1 MVLKR
6 NVVRAVAEDGAIA
19 GIEYSREFLN
29 RVDEV
34 VVFHSLTREQL
45 KQIVGIQLQRLRARL
60 AERKIEVELSDAAL
74 EHFANAGYD
83 PVYGAR
89 PLKRLLQ
96 KELETALGRKIVA
109 GEVHEQSRVVVDWR
123 GDGLVFTSQ
132 PLAEAA

>member
-1 MVLKR
+1 MKNDVLEALR
-6 NVVRAVAEDGAIA
+6 QHFRP
-19 GIEYSREFLN
+19 EFLN

-60 AERKIEVELSDAAL
+60 AERKIEIELSDAAL
-74 EHFANAGYD
+74 GHFADAGFD

-96 KELETALGRKIVA
+96 KELETALGRKIIA
-109 GEVHEQSRVVVDWR
+109 GEIHDQCRVVVDWR